1 MGVAPNRFFAEFRGH
16 VVNAVRAE
24 AVAGVRRA
32 LCTS

>member
-1 MGVAPNRFFAEFRGH
+1 VGFLRFFAELRER

-24 AVAGVRRA
+24 AAAGVRRA